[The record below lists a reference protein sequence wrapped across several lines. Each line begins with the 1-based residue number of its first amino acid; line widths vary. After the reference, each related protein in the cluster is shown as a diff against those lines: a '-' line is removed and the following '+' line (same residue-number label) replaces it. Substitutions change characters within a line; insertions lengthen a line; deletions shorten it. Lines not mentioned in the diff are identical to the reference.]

1 MPDFEDQAL
10 NRPESGNAPMS
21 SHEMPPTVQEHQ
33 GLNSVGAGAPGTTHA
48 GHQGATASTHAAPH
62 RGEHGPQANT
72 HAEGP
77 TVSVDSNRKLG
88 RGAFVALAVAV
99 IVLLVVV
106 GLGMLSRVRAAS
118 SLKSET
124 RESAIQT
131 VSVTHPSAGAR
142 AEEVRLPAN
151 TEAFIDTPIFSRTN
165 GYLQK
170 WYADIGTT
178 VHKGQLLAV
187 VQTPEVDQQVVQ
199 AQAQVSTAQANE
211 QIAEVTAKRWQDLLA
226 KNAVSRQETD
236 QALSDKNARQAT
248 LEAAEANLRRLQQ
261 MQGFE
266 RIYAPF
272 DGIVT
277 ARRVDIGSLIQAGDS
292 NAPNSELFHMASVNR
307 LRVFVPVPEVFTSAV
322 HDGQSVVITSD
333 ALPGEQLHG
342 TIARNS
348 TAIDPATRTLRVEVD
363 LDNPGRRLLPGAY
376 TFVHLPI
383 PASAASLT
391 LPSNA
396 LLFRSEGL
404 RVGVVQNGR
413 VHLQSVR
420 IGHDYGATVEVTGG
434 LHSTDAVI
442 LNPSDSLA
450 EGQPVNVRGANA
462 AETQAGTQ

>member
-10 NRPESGNAPMS
+10 TRPEAGNAPMS
-21 SHEMPPTVQEHQ
+21 SDERAPAMHQ
-33 GLNSVGAGAPGTTHA
+33 GHDSNDIRARAPEATTTERQRADAAAHTQPHA
-48 GHQGATASTHAAPH
+48 
-62 RGEHGPQANT
+62 GEHGPVANT

-77 TVSVDSNRKLG
+77 VVTIDPTRKLG
-88 RGAFVALAVAV
+88 RGAFVALSVAAVA
-99 IVLLVVV
+99 LVVV
-106 GLGMLSRVRAAS
+106 IALGMLSRVRAAS
-118 SLKSET
+118 SLKTET
-124 RESAIQT
+124 RENAIQT
-131 VSVTHPSAGAR
+131 VSVTHPTMGAR
-142 AEEVRLPAN
+142 AQELRLPAN
-151 TEAFIDTPIFSRTN
+151 TEAFIDTPIYSRTD
-165 GYLQK
+165 GYLLK
-170 WYADIGTT
+170 WYADIGAA

-187 VQTPEVDQQVVQ
+187 VQTPEVDQQVEQ
-199 AQAQVSTAQANE
+199 AQAQVSTAKANE

-277 ARRVDIGSLIQAGDS
+277 ARNVDIGSLIQAGDS
-292 NAPNSELFHMASVNR
+292 NTPHSELFHMASVNR
-307 LRVFVPVPEVFTSAV
+307 LRVFVPVPEVYTSDV
-322 HDGQSVVITSD
+322 HDGDTVGVTSD
-333 ALPGEQLHG
+333 ALPGEQFHG

-348 TAIDPATRTLRVEVD
+348 TSIDPATRTLRVEVD

-383 PASAASLT
+383 PAQNASLT

-420 IGHDYGATVEVTGG
+420 IGHDYGATVEITGG
-434 LHSTDAVI
+434 LHSSDSVV

-450 EGQPVNVRGANA
+450 EGQAVHVQTASA
-462 AETQAGTQ
+462 AEAQGGAQ